1 MNLTGKQIGYL
12 FVLVGV
18 SLYAFSDAV
27 MQYFMHIYGV
37 NRVTFLRTIFRF
49 LPLLLCIYYKSENPL
64 KTRKLKENLLRA
76 ILASIGTYCFMLA
89 YKHASMTDAI
99 VVGYSSAL
107 FIIPMNIIFL
117 REKLYIKDVAA
128 VLIGFAG
135 IVLAFRPGSGI
146 FQLGIMYAILG
157 AIIGALNQVLI
168 KKLSYTDSEFT
179 LIFYHHIILMLS
191 SLIIGFDSL
200 LVILP
205 LHLFLI
211 FVGGV
216 IGTIA
221 QYCMIHA
228 YKLSTASNLASAAYI
243 MLLPVTLI
251 DFMMYRIIP
260 DIFII
265 GGLMLIILGSFIAI
279 KK

>member
-1 MNLTGKQIGYL
+1 MNLNGKQIGYL

-107 FIIPMNIIFL
+107 FVIPMNIIFL
-117 REKLYIKDVAA
+117 REKLYAKDVAA

-200 LVILP
+200 FVILP

-251 DFMMYRIIP
+251 DFMMYGIIP